1 MLQNMMTQ
9 INSSSPAALAT
20 LDQFARDAG
29 GSNAQF
35 LKFAKG
41 EFTFGLEGNIV
52 EQDEQF
58 AANMGSLSR
67 GFICWG
73 DGEPLGEEMA
83 PVWEASK
90 LRRADLEDF
99 SNEGG
104 EWVEQASIEFT
115 SLETDEVLVFKTS
128 SHGGRKAL
136 GALAK
141 AFSDRMKSG
150 EDTVVPVVQMLSES
164 YKHKAYGKVFVPSFE
179 IVDWLAPAGD
189 TVSAPDTESTNATPT
204 ADTQP
209 TTGRVIDAD
218 DEDPFEEKPKATKKR
233 RGRRMSV

>member
-1 MLQNMMTQ
+1 
-9 INSSSPAALAT
+9 
-20 LDQFARDAG
+20 
-29 GSNAQF
+29 
-35 LKFAKG
+35 
-41 EFTFGLEGNIV
+41 
-52 EQDEQF
+52 
-58 AANMGSLSR
+58 MGSLSR

-83 PVWEASK
+83 PVWETSK
-90 LRRADLEDF
+90 IRRADLKNF

-128 SHGGRKAL
+128 SHGGRKGL

-150 EDTVVPVVQMLSES
+150 EDTVVPVVCMLSES
-164 YKHKAYGKVFVPSFE
+164 YKHKSYGKVHVPSFE
-179 IVDWLAPAGD
+179 IVDWLTPAGD
-189 TVSAPDTESTNATPT
+189 AASAPDTEPT

-209 TTGRVIDAD
+209 TTGRVINAD
-218 DEDPFEEKPKATKKR
+218 DEDPFEEKSKATKKR